1 MIDKKIIL
9 WFLRAAALVSV
20 GSLVLLWLGI
30 DNQPPAMVSI
40 LMIAVWAFSEFERI
54 KQKGRG

>member
-9 WFLRAAALVSV
+9 WFLRAAALVSA
-20 GSLVLLWLGI
+20 GSLVLSWLGR

-40 LMIAVWAFSEFERI
+40 LMIAVWAFSEYERI
-54 KQKGRG
+54 NKKGRG

>member
-9 WFLRAAALVSV
+9 WFLRAAALVSA